1 MQEDRTGNDTGSERE
16 DGAPALT
23 GAGRTGSPASGGD
36 DIPTRAGEAG
46 DGAEGDAGGG
56 AGVAEMPLHSG
67 SPRPGGG
74 AESEKAAHDRIIANM
89 RDCKVA
95 LDIFEGPLDLLLYL
109 IRRDEVDIC
118 DIPIMK
124 ITDQYLQYLDL
135 MRMLDLDIASE
146 FLVMAATLLHIK
158 SRMLLPPEERPVEEQ
173 VDEDEDPRMELVKQ
187 LLEYKRFKET
197 AVYLSEKELGQQAVF
212 ARYIDRTFLPEP
224 TDSPLTE
231 VSIFDLISA
240 FSDVLK
246 RVTGEPREITE
257 EIYTVTD
264 KIAAIMDLLKM
275 RSVLKF
281 SELFKDAIIRAEVVV
296 TFLALLEL
304 IRLKK
309 IQTHQPSPFAE
320 IEICAA

>member
-1 MQEDRTGNDTGSERE
+1 MAD
-16 DGAPALT
+16 
-23 GAGRTGSPASGGD
+23 
-36 DIPTRAGEAG
+36 
-46 DGAEGDAGGG
+46 
-56 AGVAEMPLHSG
+56 
-67 SPRPGGG
+67 
-74 AESEKAAHDRIIANM
+74 M
-89 RDCKVA
+89 RDYKVA

-109 IRRDEVDIC
+109 IRREEVDIC
-118 DIPIMK
+118 DIPIVK

-173 VDEDEDPRMELVKQ
+173 MDEGEDPRMALVRQ
-187 LLEYKRFKET
+187 LLEYKKFKET
-197 AVYLSEKELGQQAVF
+197 AGYLSEREMEQQAVF
-212 ARYIDRTFLPEP
+212 ARYVDKTFLPEP

-246 RVTGEPREITE
+246 RVTGEPREIAE
-257 EIYTVTD
+257 EVYTVTD
-264 KIAAIMDLLKM
+264 KIAAIMELLAV
-275 RSVLKF
+275 RPALRF
-281 SELFKDAIIRAEVVV
+281 SELFKDVLVRAEVVA

-309 IQTHQPSPFAE
+309 IQAHQPRPFEE

>member
-23 GAGRTGSPASGGD
+23 GDGAAPL
-36 DIPTRAGEAG
+36 PPEAG
-46 DGAEGDAGGG
+46 SGIAEGDT
-56 AGVAEMPLHSG
+56 
-67 SPRPGGG
+67 
-74 AESEKAAHDRIIANM
+74 AAHDRIMADM
-89 RDCKVA
+89 RDYKVA

-109 IRRDEVDIC
+109 IRREEVDIC
-118 DIPIMK
+118 DIPIVK

-173 VDEDEDPRMELVKQ
+173 VVEEEDPRMALVKQ
-187 LLEYKRFKET
+187 LLEYKKFKET
-197 AVYLSEKELGQQAVF
+197 AGYLSEREIKQQAVF
-212 ARYIDRTFLPEP
+212 ARYVDKTFLPEP

-246 RVTGEPREITE
+246 RVTGEPREIAE

-264 KIAAIMDLLKM
+264 KIAAIMDLLKA
-275 RSVLKF
+275 RSALRF
-281 SELFKDAIIRAEVVV
+281 SELFQDALVRAEVVV

-309 IQTHQPSPFAE
+309 IQAHQPQPFAE

>member
-1 MQEDRTGNDTGSERE
+1 MAD
-16 DGAPALT
+16 
-23 GAGRTGSPASGGD
+23 
-36 DIPTRAGEAG
+36 
-46 DGAEGDAGGG
+46 
-56 AGVAEMPLHSG
+56 
-67 SPRPGGG
+67 
-74 AESEKAAHDRIIANM
+74 M
-89 RDCKVA
+89 RDYKVA

-109 IRRDEVDIC
+109 IRREEVDIC
-118 DIPIMK
+118 DIPIVK

-158 SRMLLPPEERPVEEQ
+158 SRMLLPPEERQVEEQ
-173 VDEDEDPRMELVKQ
+173 VAEEEDPRMALVKQ
-187 LLEYKRFKET
+187 LLEYKKFKET
-197 AVYLSEKELGQQAVF
+197 AGYLSEREIEQQAVF
-212 ARYIDRTFLPEP
+212 ARYVDKTFLPEP

-246 RVTGEPREITE
+246 RVTGEPREIVE
-257 EIYTVTD
+257 EVYTVTD
-264 KIAAIMDLLKM
+264 KIAAIMELLES
-275 RSVLKF
+275 RQALRF
-281 SELFKDAIIRAEVVV
+281 SELFKDVLVRAEVVA

-309 IQTHQPSPFAE
+309 IQTHQPRPFAE

>member
-1 MQEDRTGNDTGSERE
+1 MG
-16 DGAPALT
+16 
-23 GAGRTGSPASGGD
+23 
-36 DIPTRAGEAG
+36 AGEAE
-46 DGAEGDAGGG
+46 APPRVE
-56 AGVAEMPLHSG
+56 

-74 AESEKAAHDRIIANM
+74 AESEKAAHDRIMADM

-95 LDIFEGPLDLLLYL
+95 LDVFEGPLDLLLYL
-109 IRRDEVDIC
+109 IRREEVDIC

-135 MRMLDLDIASE
+135 MRILDLDIASE

-173 VDEDEDPRMELVKQ
+173 VPEEEDPRMTLVKQ

-197 AVYLSEKELGQQAVF
+197 AVYLSGKEIEQQAVF

-246 RVTGEPREITE
+246 RVTGEPREITDD
-257 EIYTVTD
+257 IYTVTD
-264 KIAAIMDLLKM
+264 KIAAIMDLLAV

-281 SELFKDAIIRAEVVV
+281 SELFRNVIIRAEVVV

-309 IQTHQPSPFAE
+309 VQTHQPSPFAE

>member
-1 MQEDRTGNDTGSERE
+1 MAD
-16 DGAPALT
+16 
-23 GAGRTGSPASGGD
+23 
-36 DIPTRAGEAG
+36 
-46 DGAEGDAGGG
+46 
-56 AGVAEMPLHSG
+56 
-67 SPRPGGG
+67 
-74 AESEKAAHDRIIANM
+74 M
-89 RDCKVA
+89 RDYKVA

-109 IRRDEVDIC
+109 IRREEVDIC
-118 DIPIMK
+118 DIPILK

-158 SRMLLPPEERPVEEQ
+158 SRMLLPPDERPVEEQ
-173 VDEDEDPRMELVKQ
+173 VDEEEDPRMTLVKQ
-187 LLEYKRFKET
+187 LLEYKKFKET
-197 AVYLSEKELGQQAVF
+197 AGYLSEREIEQQAVF
-212 ARYIDRTFLPEP
+212 ARYVDKTFLPEP

-246 RVTGEPREITE
+246 RVTGEPREIAE
-257 EIYTVTD
+257 EVYTVTD
-264 KIAAIMDLLKM
+264 KIASIMELLTM
-275 RSVLKF
+275 RSALRF
-281 SELFKDAIIRAEVVV
+281 SELFKDVLVRAEVVA

-309 IQTHQPSPFAE
+309 IQAHQPQPFAE

>member
-1 MQEDRTGNDTGSERE
+1 MG
-16 DGAPALT
+16 
-23 GAGRTGSPASGGD
+23 
-36 DIPTRAGEAG
+36 AGEAG
-46 DGAEGDAGGG
+46 APPRSE
-56 AGVAEMPLHSG
+56 

-74 AESEKAAHDRIIANM
+74 AESEKAAHDRIMADM
-89 RDCKVA
+89 RNCKVA
-95 LDIFEGPLDLLLYL
+95 LDVFEGPLDLLLYL

-135 MRMLDLDIASE
+135 MRILDLDIASE

-158 SRMLLPPEERPVEEQ
+158 SRMLLPPEERPVEAQ
-173 VDEDEDPRMELVKQ
+173 VEEEDPRMMLVKQ
-187 LLEYKRFKET
+187 LLEYKKFKET
-197 AVYLSEKELGQQAVF
+197 GAYLSGKELEQQAVF

-246 RVTGEPREITE
+246 RVTGEPREITDD
-257 EIYTVTD
+257 IYTVTD
-264 KIAAIMDLLKM
+264 KIAAIMDLLTV
-275 RSVLKF
+275 RSMLKF
-281 SELFKDAIIRAEVVV
+281 SELFKNVIIRAEVVV

>member
-1 MQEDRTGNDTGSERE
+1 MAD
-16 DGAPALT
+16 
-23 GAGRTGSPASGGD
+23 
-36 DIPTRAGEAG
+36 
-46 DGAEGDAGGG
+46 
-56 AGVAEMPLHSG
+56 
-67 SPRPGGG
+67 
-74 AESEKAAHDRIIANM
+74 M
-89 RDCKVA
+89 RDYKVA

-109 IRRDEVDIC
+109 IRREEVDIC
-118 DIPIMK
+118 DIPILK

-173 VDEDEDPRMELVKQ
+173 PSEEEDPRMTLVKQ
-187 LLEYKRFKET
+187 LLEYKKFKET
-197 AVYLSEKELGQQAVF
+197 AGYLSEREIEQQAVF
-212 ARYIDRTFLPEP
+212 ARYVDKTFLPEP
-224 TDSPLTE
+224 TDSPLAE

-246 RVTGEPREITE
+246 RVTGEPREIAE
-257 EIYTVTD
+257 EVYTVTD
-264 KIAAIMDLLKM
+264 KIAAIMDLLQT
-275 RSVLKF
+275 RSALRF
-281 SELFKDAIIRAEVVV
+281 SELFKDILVRTEVVA

-309 IQTHQPSPFAE
+309 IQAHQPHPFSE